1 MRYILVIS
9 FALLLLCSCNEN
21 KKQTKASKDS
31 NATSKEEILKA
42 AIKEYP
48 DSLKLL
54 QNLAAYYLEVQNYD
68 AALSQI
74 NSAIAKDS
82 NNAELYDNQSIIYAE
97 KADTANAIKSLEK
110 AVDILAAPQY
120 IISLGALYAQSK
132 NPQALAMADALLFAN
147 KAGAEKEA
155 YFIKG
160 LYFSYVNEKEK
171 AIPFFDKCISINYT
185 FMDAYLEKGIALYD
199 LKKFSEAATVLQK
212 AVTIQNNYDKGYYYL
227 GRCFEKLNNKE
238 DAIQAYQMAL
248 TYDPNYIEAKDA
260 LGKLQ

>member
-1 MRYILVIS
+1 MKHSLILFFSILVIS
-9 FALLLLCSCNEN
+9 CNNNKNRQQEN
-21 KKQTKASKDS
+21 LTPS
-31 NATSKEEILKA
+31 ATSKEATLKE
-42 AIKEYP
+42 AIKRYP
-48 DSLKLL
+48 DSLAAV
-54 QNLAAYYLEVQNYD
+54 QNLAAYYLDLQNYD
-68 AALSQI
+68 AAMATI
-74 NSAIAKDS
+74 NMAISKDT
-82 NNAELYDNQSIIYAE
+82 NNAELRDNQSTIFAQ
-97 KADTANAIKSLEK
+97 KGDTASAIRSLEK
-110 AVDILAAPQY
+110 AVEKLAAPQY

-132 NPQALAMADALLFAN
+132 NPQALVMADALLFAK

-160 LYFSYVNEKEK
+160 LFYSYNNEKEK

-199 LKKFSEAATVLQK
+199 LKKYADAATVLQK

-248 TYDPNYIEAKDA
+248 TYDPNYEEAKDA
-260 LGKLQ
+260 LGKLR